1 MENLCYVVVTKNEN
15 FRVQNALI
23 LRILFCLL
31 FGLLEKIGGK
41 CVLYFLLF
49 LFLMNI
55 VDLYF
60 TRSNSVYLFI
70 FVFIFHFYNQTQ
82 KIYIDNTKVEKKDER
97 SLQRGTQPEK
107 Y

>member
-1 MENLCYVVVTKNEN
+1 MCPLFSVVFV
-15 FRVQNALI
+15 
-23 LRILFCLL
+23 
-31 FGLLEKIGGK
+31 
-41 CVLYFLLF
+41 
-49 LFLMNI
+49 LMNI

-60 TRSNSVYLFI
+60 IRSNSVYLFI
-70 FVFIFHFYNQTQ
+70 FIFIFHFYNQTQ